1 MADLAIQHSTVE
13 GIALARL
20 RVPMAEA
27 EIAAQRLSLPRAL
40 GSFEFDGRLALWLG
54 PDQWLLVSE
63 SESAAQLIESCT
75 QALSGVL
82 HLLVDASAALSCV
95 RFSGAKSRQ
104 LLAMGSGLDWFGD
117 VLSPGH
123 ATRTRLARIPAIVHI
138 ADADRIDVYI
148 DRSHREYFGRWLE
161 RSMSDP
167 LLRVS

>member
-1 MADLAIQHSTVE
+1 MVDLAIQHSTVD

-27 EIAAQRLSLPRAL
+27 DIAAQRLSLPRAPA
-40 GSFEFDGRLALWLG
+40 SFAVDGRLALWLG
-54 PDQWLLVSE
+54 PDQWLLAAGR
-63 SESAAQLIESCT
+63 ESADDLLARCSN
-75 QALSGVL
+75 ALTGVL
-82 HLLVDASAALSCV
+82 HLIVNVSAALSCV
-95 RFSGAKSRQ
+95 RFSGARSRH
-104 LLAMGSGLDWFGD
+104 LLAMGSGLDWFGNA
-117 VLSPGH
+117 LSPGH
-123 ATRTRLARIPAIVHI
+123 ATRTRLARIPVIVHI

>member
-1 MADLAIQHSTVE
+1 MAELAIQHTSAE
-13 GIALARL
+13 GLALARL
-20 RVPMAEA
+20 RVPMAAA
-27 EIAAQRLSLPRAL
+27 EIAAQRLSLPRAP
-40 GSFEFDGRLALWLG
+40 GSSQLDGRLALWLG
-54 PDQWLLVSE
+54 PDQWLLVAE
-63 SESAAQLIESCT
+63 RQSAAELIESCT
-75 QALSGVL
+75 GALTGVL
-82 HLLVDASAALSCV
+82 HLLVNVSAALSCV
-95 RFSGAKSRQ
+95 RFSGARSRQ
-104 LLAMGSGLDWFGD
+104 LLAMGSGLDWSWD